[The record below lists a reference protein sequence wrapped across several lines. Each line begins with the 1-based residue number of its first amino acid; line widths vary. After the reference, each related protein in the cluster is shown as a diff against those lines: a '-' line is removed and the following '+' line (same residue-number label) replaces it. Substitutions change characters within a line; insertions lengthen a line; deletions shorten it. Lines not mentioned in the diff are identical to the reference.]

1 MSTQDLPHEACAC
14 DGDVTALTPASLTN
28 LSGRS
33 ALAYR
38 VGTHGS
44 FTATM
49 RAALARLAALA
60 GLTTR
65 KEDDPSIALLDA
77 WAAVLDVLTFY
88 QERIANEA
96 YIRTATEQR
105 SVLEL
110 ARAIGYELN
119 PGVAASAFLAFTV
132 DETEGSP
139 ASVTLEAG
147 TKVQSVPGQ
156 DELPQIFETT
166 ETFEARRE
174 WNTLTPQAA
183 EQLPPQIGTSTIS
196 LQGISTNLKVGDG
209 LLIVGDER
217 VRDPTSRRWDF
228 RRVKTVTAVLPPT
241 PTTDSRAGR
250 TIVELDR
257 SVGVESPARPPAKE
271 NPKVYALRQRA
282 ALFGYNAPDWLV
294 MSKQIKEEFGDDGK
308 MKQWPRFNI
317 AYEDSAPPIVDRL
330 YLDAVYPAISLG
342 SWLIVSLTDSEE
354 LYSVRSVADA
364 SKTEFAITGK
374 TTYVDLDG
382 PALPDKYADALRDIV
397 VYATSEL
404 LDWADT
410 PILDPVSGG
419 SLTLKAQVDGL
430 TSGHLLMASGADADT
445 GEPRSEAVTLARTAL
460 RDGLTK
466 LVFTTAL
473 QHPYRRET
481 LTMYGNVARATH
493 GETRTE
499 ILGSGNGSRPFRSSP
514 SSRRP

>member
-14 DGDVTALTPASLTN
+14 DGGVTSLTPASLAN

-49 RAALARLAALA
+49 RAALARQAALA

-88 QERIANEA
+88 QERIANEG

-139 ASVTLEAG
+139 AAVTLEAG

-166 ETFEARRE
+166 ETFDARRD

-183 EQLPPQIGTSTIS
+183 ERLEPRIGTTTIS
-196 LQGISTNLKVGDG
+196 LQGTADQPQG
-209 LLIVGDER
+209 
-217 VRDPTSRRWDF
+217 RRRAAH
-228 RRVKTVTAVLPPT
+228 RRR
-241 PTTDSRAGR
+241 RAGP
-250 TIVELDR
+250 R
-257 SVGVESPARPPAKE
+257 SDESPLGLPARENGHRRPA
-271 NPKVYALRQRA
+271 
-282 ALFGYNAPDWLV
+282 
-294 MSKQIKEEFGDDGK
+294 
-308 MKQWPRFNI
+308 
-317 AYEDSAPPIVDRL
+317 
-330 YLDAVYPAISLG
+330 
-342 SWLIVSLTDSEE
+342 
-354 LYSVRSVADA
+354 
-364 SKTEFAITGK
+364 
-374 TTYVDLDG
+374 
-382 PALPDKYADALRDIV
+382 
-397 VYATSEL
+397 
-404 LDWADT
+404 
-410 PILDPVSGG
+410 
-419 SLTLKAQVDGL
+419 
-430 TSGHLLMASGADADT
+430 ADAD
-445 GEPRSEAVTLARTAL
+445 
-460 RDGLTK
+460 DGLEGRPDDRRARSQRRRRVSRRGHPQKRTRRSMRSASGRRS
-466 LVFTTAL
+466 LDTTR
-473 QHPYRRET
+473 QTGWSCPNR
-481 LTMYGNVARATH
+481 
-493 GETRTE
+493 
-499 ILGSGNGSRPFRSSP
+499 SRRSSAMTA
-514 SSRRP
+514 S